1 MIYLKR
7 FCDSKMGVFGKLHVG
22 DFSCYTVER
31 PWLNN
36 EPYSSCIPT
45 GVYDVKLGMYN
56 RGGYPAFE
64 IMNVPNRTHIKIHK
78 GNTMNNVV
86 GCIAVGNDIGCVSGK
101 WAVLNSD
108 KTYTRF
114 MDALEGITETKITI
128 E

>member
-1 MIYLKR
+1 MIHLKR
-7 FCDSKMGVFGKLHVG
+7 FCESKMGVFGKLHVV

-36 EPYSSCIPT
+36 EPYNSCIPT

-64 IMNVPNRTHIKIHK
+64 IMDVPNRTHIKIHK

-86 GCIAVGNDIGCVSGK
+86 GCIALGNDIGCILDK

-108 KTYTRF
+108 KTYSRF